1 MEFIGWMDAN
11 IWMVI
16 GFLLAAYSVV
26 ANDSLQ
32 TLGTYISSNKKRTP
46 KVVQMIFICTVTI
59 FVLML
64 GWSINGG
71 DPAWGRLA
79 NFPTPETFTWA
90 YIIPPIA
97 VLGLTAWGAPV
108 STSFLVLS
116 AFVPKNIPKLLE
128 SSLAGYVLAFC
139 LGLAAWGLGMWLLER
154 WVFRRTQEG
163 KDFNKVWYGL
173 QWFSTG
179 FLWSMWMVQDLAN
192 IFVFL
197 PRELGLF
204 PMLVCT
210 AILCIGLCVLVAIGG
225 GPIQGVLR
233 SKTNTTDLR
242 SATVIDFM
250 FGLCLLYKAFLSS
263 FPLSTTWVFLGL
275 LGGREIALRIKEQE
289 FEYVFTNR
297 SGGSLGKIVGSDLW
311 KASIGVIVS
320 LVIALGLQPLIAWT
334 GG

>member
-1 MEFIGWMDAN
+1 
-11 IWMVI
+11 
-16 GFLLAAYSVV
+16 
-26 ANDSLQ
+26 
-32 TLGTYISSNKKRTP
+32 
-46 KVVQMIFICTVTI
+46 
-59 FVLML
+59 
-64 GWSINGG
+64 
-71 DPAWGRLA
+71 
-79 NFPTPETFTWA
+79 
-90 YIIPPIA
+90 
-97 VLGLTAWGAPV
+97 
-108 STSFLVLS
+108 
-116 AFVPKNIPKLLE
+116 
-128 SSLAGYVLAFC
+128 
-139 LGLAAWGLGMWLLER
+139 
-154 WVFRRTQEG
+154 
-163 KDFNKVWYGL
+163 
-173 QWFSTG
+173 
-179 FLWSMWMVQDLAN
+179 
-192 IFVFL
+192 
-197 PRELGLF
+197 
-204 PMLVCT
+204 MLVCT

-289 FEYVFTNR
+289 FEYAFTNR

>member
-1 MEFIGWMDAN
+1 M
-11 IWMVI
+11 
-16 GFLLAAYSVV
+16 
-26 ANDSLQ
+26 
-32 TLGTYISSNKKRTP
+32 
-46 KVVQMIFICTVTI
+46 
-59 FVLML
+59 
-64 GWSINGG
+64 
-71 DPAWGRLA
+71 
-79 NFPTPETFTWA
+79 
-90 YIIPPIA
+90 
-97 VLGLTAWGAPV
+97 LGLTAWGAPV

-128 SSLAGYVLAFC
+128 SSLSGYFLAFC

-154 WVFRRTQEG
+154 WVFRRTQED

-173 QWFSTG
+173 QWFSTS

-197 PRELGLF
+197 PRTLGLF
-204 PMLVCT
+204 PMLICT

-225 GPIQGVLR
+225 GPIQSVLR
-233 SKTNTTDLR
+233 SKTNTADLR

-250 FGLCLLYKAFLSS
+250 FGLCLLYKAFLST

-275 LGGREIALRIKEQE
+275 LGGREIALRIKEQV

-297 SGGSLGKIVGSDLW
+297 SAGSLGKVIGSDLW
-311 KASIGVIVS
+311 KAFIGVIVS